1 MFEPRFVGVKS
12 GRPIFEV
19 VMDPTTGRRRRFVD
33 HPTLIGL
40 TAQGMPVWEIAGGS
54 GGSAKAYTVTTE
66 GEEALGVA
74 TVETLVQVRGNASL
88 KSKVTAWGASFDGVS
103 VTGEPGR
110 LRLLRQTTDGTG
122 TGATEALADPGDA
135 AALCTGFHT
144 FTAEPTAGEVL
155 REIQVHPQGGHEEQ
169 FPLGREK
176 YLLAATTSRIG
187 IDALFAAA
195 VNASSYCDIE
205 EG

>member
-1 MFEPRFVGVKS
+1 
-12 GRPIFEV
+12 
-19 VMDPTTGRRRRFVD
+19 
-33 HPTLIGL
+33 PTLIGL

-66 GEEALGVA
+66 GEEALAAA
-74 TVETLVQVRGNASL
+74 TVETVVQVRGSASL
-88 KSKVTAWGASFDGVS
+88 KSKVTAWGVSFDAVS
-103 VTGEPGR
+103 VTAEPAR
-110 LRLLRQTTDGTG
+110 IRLLRQTTDGTG

-135 AALCTGFHT
+135 AALCTCFHT

-155 REIQVHPQGGHEEQ
+155 REVQVHPQGGHHEQ

-187 IDALFAAA
+187 IDVLIAA
-195 VNASSYCDIE
+195 VANCSAYCDVE